1 MFEKLFVFSI
11 VCEEKEN
18 RQEIIGKE
26 VSKTILYTWKAQSSL
41 DICFSSTELKL
52 GSDTSVSVWKFEE
65 KLYFRARTR
74 IFHHCH
80 GVA

>member
-1 MFEKLFVFSI
+1 MI

-41 DICFSSTELKL
+41 DLSFSSTELKL

-65 KLYFRARTR
+65 EHYFRARTR
-74 IFHHCH
+74 RFHHCH